1 MEQLIPIKDL
11 VARVQSYNPRT
22 NVRKLRAA
30 YDYAKK
36 AHANQRRR
44 SGEPYFT
51 HPVAV
56 AALLA
61 EQRLDDATLITALL
75 HDTVEDT
82 EATHADITKRFGK
95 EIADLVDGVTKLTNL
110 QLGSVETKQA
120 ENFRKLFVAMS
131 KDLRVILVKL
141 FDRLH
146 NMRTI
151 KSLPPEKQQRKARET
166 MDIYAPLAGRMGMQ
180 WMRDELE
187 DLAFQVLNPD
197 ARTSIMRRFVKLE
210 GEAGN
215 VIDRINEDLQKE
227 LLAEGIAAEVSGRAK
242 KPYSIWRKMEQ
253 KESSF
258 SRLSDIYGF
267 RVITANPMD
276 CYRALGVIHRR
287 WRAVPNRF
295 KD

>member
-82 EATHADITKRFGK
+82 EATHA
-95 EIADLVDGVTKLTNL
+95 
-110 QLGSVETKQA
+110 
-120 ENFRKLFVAMS
+120 
-131 KDLRVILVKL
+131 
-141 FDRLH
+141 
-146 NMRTI
+146 
-151 KSLPPEKQQRKARET
+151 
-166 MDIYAPLAGRMGMQ
+166 
-180 WMRDELE
+180 
-187 DLAFQVLNPD
+187 
-197 ARTSIMRRFVKLE
+197 
-210 GEAGN
+210 
-215 VIDRINEDLQKE
+215 
-227 LLAEGIAAEVSGRAK
+227 
-242 KPYSIWRKMEQ
+242 
-253 KESSF
+253 
-258 SRLSDIYGF
+258 
-267 RVITANPMD
+267 
-276 CYRALGVIHRR
+276 
-287 WRAVPNRF
+287 
-295 KD
+295 

>member
-1 MEQLIPIKDL
+1 MEQLIPINDL

-30 YDYAKK
+30 YDYAKQ
-36 AHANQRRR
+36 AHAGQRRR

-82 EATHADITKRFGK
+82 EATYADITKRFGK
-95 EIADLVDGVTKLTNL
+95 EVAELVDGVTKLTNL
-110 QLGSVETKQA
+110 QLGSTENKQA

-166 MDIYAPLAGRMGMQ
+166 MDIYAPLAGPDG
-180 WMRDELE
+180 D
-187 DLAFQVLNPD
+187 AVD
-197 ARTSIMRRFVKLE
+197 ARRARGPRLPGAEPRGAGVDHAPLRQAAGRGRQRHRPDQRRYPRR
-210 GEAGN
+210 N
-215 VIDRINEDLQKE
+215 
-227 LLAEGIAAEVSGRAK
+227 SPPRAS
-242 KPYSIWRKMEQ
+242 PP
-253 KESSF
+253 
-258 SRLSDIYGF
+258 RLSAGRRSPIRSGA
-267 RVITANPMD
+267 RWSRRKRASRACRTSTAS
-276 CYRALGVIHRR
+276 G
-287 WRAVPNRF
+287 
-295 KD
+295 